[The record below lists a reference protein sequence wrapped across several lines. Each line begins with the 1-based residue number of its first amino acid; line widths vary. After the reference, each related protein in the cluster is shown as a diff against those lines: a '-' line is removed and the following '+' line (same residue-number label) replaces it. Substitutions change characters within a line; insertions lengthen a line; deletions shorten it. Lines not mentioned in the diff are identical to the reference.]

1 MARILI
7 IGATSGIG
15 GRLSEELS
23 KRKHEVYG
31 IGRKEQVLK
40 SMQEKGYI
48 NDFLVADLA
57 TEEGRKKTVQ
67 YSGQNGVSCLIYAQG
82 MLDAERLED
91 SKPERVKSVIDVNLT
106 STMLTDQELLKQNK
120 NPNRII
126 YLASISSLYAWDG
139 GAAYQASKAGL
150 LAYIQAMKQQDK
162 GTGRTTDRIGLYP
175 DTIATEKG
183 MAAEQLGEYKKIPL
197 DVFIAEVANITERKY
212 DGNDFAFNIK
222 EEDGTVTLEE
232 LLMNEET
239 LRPTFFKSREIK
251 QLGKASS

>member
-1 MARILI
+1 MEKILI
-7 IGATSGIG
+7 VGATSGIG
-15 GRLSEELS
+15 EKLSEELS
-23 KRKHEVYG
+23 KRTHDVYG
-31 IGRKEQVLK
+31 IGRKERVLK

-48 NDFLVADLA
+48 KDFLVADLS
-57 TEEGRKKTVQ
+57 TEQGRKNTVE
-67 YSGQNGVSCLIYAQG
+67 YSKQNGVSCLIYAQG

-91 SKPERVKSVIDVNLT
+91 SNPERVKSVIDVNLT
-106 STMLTDQELLKQNK
+106 STMLTDQELLNQNK
-120 NPNRII
+120 TPNRII

-139 GAAYQASKAGL
+139 GAAYQASKAGV

-197 DVFIAEVANITERKY
+197 DVFIAEVANITERIY
-212 DGNDFAFNIK
+212 DGNDFVFNIK

-239 LRPTFFKSREIK
+239 LRPTFFKSKEIK